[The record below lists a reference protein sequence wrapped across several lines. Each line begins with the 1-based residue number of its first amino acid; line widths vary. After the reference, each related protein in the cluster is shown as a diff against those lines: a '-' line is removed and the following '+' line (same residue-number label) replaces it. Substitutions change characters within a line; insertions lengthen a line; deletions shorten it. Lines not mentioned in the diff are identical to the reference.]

1 MIIEVTLKSKKTN
14 RVIQASYTARQILNF
29 MDEDEL
35 VLDMHQC
42 DCQPVGETN
51 VVECN
56 CEAEWEDY
64 ELTLG
69 DE

>member
-1 MIIEVTLKSKKTN
+1 MEVTLTSKKTN
-14 RVIQASYTARQILNF
+14 RVIKASYTARQILNF

-35 VLDMHQC
+35 VLDMCQC

-64 ELTLG
+64 KLSFE